1 MAQRLLITGGAGFIG
16 INAAYYFS
24 AQGWQVTIA
33 DNFSRRGSEHN
44 ALEFLKASGV
54 AVSILKIDLCSDMVA
69 LAQAVAAHDAVL
81 HLAAQV
87 AVTTSVT
94 DPATDFMINALG
106 TFNVLEAIRLSPNQ
120 PPIIYSSTN
129 KVYGGLEHRTALE
142 VETRY
147 QFAEP
152 NCQQFGIAETEPM
165 DFHSPYG
172 CSKGAADQYVR
183 DYARIYGLKTLVFRQ
198 SCIYGPHQFG
208 IEDQG
213 WVAWFMIAASQQR
226 PVTIYGTGKQVRD
239 LLFVGDL
246 VRLYEKGF
254 QGMNTVSGNV
264 YNVGGGPNNTL
275 SLYELLPEI
284 EKFSGQPLAISYAPM
299 RSGDQPIFVADIR
312 KVKQDLGWEPT
323 TSVAEGLVQ
332 LWQWVNEQAPVISK
346 MLK

>member
-16 INAAYYFS
+16 INAAYYFL
-24 AQGWQVTIA
+24 AQGWEVTIA

-44 ALEFLKASGV
+44 AEELLKVSGT
-54 AVSILKIDLCSDMVA
+54 AATLLKLDLRTDTAA

-94 DPATDFMINALG
+94 DPTTDFMINALG
-106 TFNVLEAIRLSPNQ
+106 TFNVLEAIRLSPNR

-129 KVYGGLEHRTALE
+129 KVYGGLEARPVVEA
-142 VETRY
+142 ETRY
-147 QFAEP
+147 QFAES
-152 NCQQFGIAETEPM
+152 NCQQFGIPETEQL

-213 WVAWFMIAASQQR
+213 WVAWFMIAASQER

-239 LLFVGDL
+239 LLFAGDL

-254 QGMNTVSGNV
+254 QRIDAVSGNV
-264 YNVGGGPNNTL
+264 YNAGGGPNNTL
-275 SLYELLPEI
+275 SLHELLPQI
-284 EKFSGQPLAISYAPM
+284 EKFSGRPLTISYDSM
-299 RSGDQPIFVADIR
+299 RTGDQPIFVADIR
-312 KVKQDLGWEPT
+312 KVKQDLEWEPT
-323 TSVAEGLVQ
+323 TSIAEGLVQ
-332 LWQWVNEQAPVISK
+332 LWQWINEQAPLISK